1 MKIRVSPDVIRLIA
15 IKAALDVEGVTRS
28 APRFPLGR
36 DQKRGV
42 SLRVHDSNMEL
53 EMHLA
58 FRYGVDLLETA
69 RAVQETVKRAVENQ
83 VGVEVSSIDIVVEDV
98 DFLKSNAAAKN

>member
-15 IKAALDVEGVTRS
+15 IMAALEVEGVTRS

-58 FRYGVDLLETA
+58 FRYGVDLLDTA
-69 RAVQETVKRAVENQ
+69 RAVQEAVKRAVENQ
-83 VGVEVSSIDIVVEDV
+83 VGVEVTSVDVVVEDV
-98 DFLKSNAAAKN
+98 DFLKPDATTKN